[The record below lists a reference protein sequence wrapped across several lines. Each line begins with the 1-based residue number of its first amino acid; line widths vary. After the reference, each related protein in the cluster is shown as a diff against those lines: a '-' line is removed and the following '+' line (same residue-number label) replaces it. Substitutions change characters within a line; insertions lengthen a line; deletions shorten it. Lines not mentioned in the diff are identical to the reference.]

1 MNQRVEETKPTKW
14 TTVRSDARERCKRFL
29 PSVVACGL
37 WMTVSTLTILENKR
51 TMSVLGFSYP
61 MATSAM
67 GMCFSAAATWT
78 LHLAKQMQCTGR
90 RNRNVQGMATRGAL
104 IGALSAA
111 SLYFGNVPYLYLSV
125 SYIQMLK
132 SLTPATTLM
141 LAMALKTQKGTYP
154 LYLSMCLITIGAGLT
169 SVGEVHANAYGT
181 ALFMLSILSEAGR
194 VVGMQILLKDY
205 NLSTM
210 ETLMFTSTGSALFL
224 GIGTLLTE
232 GRRLVKEGGLQF
244 LQSHPI
250 HFLYLS
256 SLGFL
261 TNVTT
266 LLVIRVTSPLTLK
279 VVAQLKSVLTILLGV
294 ALYGDVVT
302 MVQTIGYV
310 LSVGGILLYNMQA
323 GRATPT
329 MPKTS

>member
-1 MNQRVEETKPTKW
+1 
-14 TTVRSDARERCKRFL
+14 
-29 PSVVACGL
+29 
-37 WMTVSTLTILENKR
+37 MTVSTLTILENKR
-51 TMSVLGFSYP
+51 TMSVLGFPYP
-61 MATSAM
+61 MATSAL

-78 LHLAKQMQCTGR
+78 LHLAKKMQCRDR
-90 RNRNVQGMATRGAL
+90 RSRNMQGMATRGAL
-104 IGALSAA
+104 IGAVSAA

-132 SLTPATTLM
+132 SLTPATTLV
-141 LAMALKTQKGTYP
+141 LAMTLKLQKGTNS
-154 LYLSMCLITIGAGLT
+154 LYLSMCLITIGAALT
-169 SVGEVHANAYGT
+169 SAGEVHANAYGT

-194 VVGMQILLKDY
+194 VVGMQMLLKGY

-210 ETLMFTSTGSALFL
+210 ETLMLTSTGSALFL
-224 GIGTLLTE
+224 GFGTLLTE
-232 GRRLVKEGGLQF
+232 GRGLMEEGGLRF

-250 HFLYLS
+250 RFLYVS

-294 ALYGDVVT
+294 VLYGDVVT
-302 MVQTIGYV
+302 TVQAIGYV
-310 LSVGGILLYNMQA
+310 FSVGGLLLYNMHA
-323 GRATPT
+323 GRATPNKS
-329 MPKTS
+329 KTS